1 MPPTRQ
7 VDLVVNDPENALR
20 LDRFLSVRLPEQSRA
35 RLQELIR
42 ARAVMVNEELQTRPS
57 TLLRVNDVVKIV
69 LAPRPSLEAV
79 AEDIPLDVLYEDEDL
94 AAINKPA
101 GLLVHAGAGQSS
113 GTLVN
118 ALLHRYP
125 TLPWDV
131 GSETGGDEENL
142 SDGLGE
148 ADDVAE
154 PAAGTAILRPGIV
167 HRLDRLTSGVIV
179 VAKNEAAQRA
189 LGAQFQQR
197 QVGKRYL
204 AIVHGRVAT
213 ASGRVDAPIERDRQR
228 RTRMT
233 TRRRAGREAHTE
245 FRVLERL
252 PALAQRG
259 GLAAY
264 SYLDLKILTGRT
276 HQIRV
281 HMASLGHPVV
291 GDRLY
296 GAPARLAGPG
306 TLTGFELPRLFLH
319 SHELR
324 LQQPR
329 TGEPLVFTA
338 PLPEDLTWLLLR
350 LREEGR

>member
-1 MPPTRQ
+1 MPLTRQ
-7 VDLVVNDPENALR
+7 IDLVVNDPEDGLR
-20 LDRFLSVRLPEQSRA
+20 LDRLLSVRLPEQSRA

-57 TLLRVNDVVKIV
+57 TLLRVNDVVKIA
-69 LAPRPSLEAV
+69 LTPRPSLEAV
-79 AEDIPLDVLYEDEDL
+79 AEDIPLDVLYEDDDL

-101 GLLVHAGAGQSS
+101 GLLVHAGAGQST

-125 TLPWDV
+125 SLSWESSHGQADD
-131 GSETGGDEENL
+131 EEQGGDALEGEEAAIA
-142 SDGLGE
+142 E
-148 ADDVAE
+148 AA
-154 PAAGTAILRPGIV
+154 PPRPGIV

-179 VAKNEAAQRA
+179 VAKTEAAQRA
-189 LGAQFQQR
+189 LSLQFQQR
-197 QVGKRYL
+197 LVGKRYL
-204 AIVHGRVAT
+204 AMVHGRLAT
-213 ASGRVDAPIERDRQR
+213 AHGRVDAPIERDRQR

-252 PALAQRG
+252 PTLASRG
-259 GLAAY
+259 VPATY
-264 SYLDLKILTGRT
+264 SYLDVKILTGRT

-296 GAPARLAGPG
+296 GAPTRLAGPG
-306 TLTGFELPRLFLH
+306 ALAGYEMPRLFLH

-338 PLPEDLTWLLLR
+338 PLPEELHELLLR
-350 LREEGR
+350 LRQELP